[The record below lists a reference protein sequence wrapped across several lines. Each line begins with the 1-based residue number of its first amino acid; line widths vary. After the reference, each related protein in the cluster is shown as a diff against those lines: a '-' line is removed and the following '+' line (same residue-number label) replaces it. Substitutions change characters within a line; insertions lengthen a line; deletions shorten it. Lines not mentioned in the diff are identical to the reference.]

1 MGNHLEGKVTAVTD
15 AEVSTGSSASAPA
28 FSNYQPMIR
37 EAGRKELE

>member
-1 MGNHLEGKVTAVTD
+1 MGKHPDGNVAAVTD

-37 EAGRKELE
+37 EAGRKGLE